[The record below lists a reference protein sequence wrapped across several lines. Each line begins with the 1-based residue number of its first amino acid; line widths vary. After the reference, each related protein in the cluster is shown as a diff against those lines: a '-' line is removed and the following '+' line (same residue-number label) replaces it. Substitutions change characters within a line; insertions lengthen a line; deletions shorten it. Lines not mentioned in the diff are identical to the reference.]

1 MKLQFPSTNKMELI
15 RDKVR
20 KSEIIIEEE
29 EEEEEE
35 EKGKGRIYYICDQ
48 HTGETSIRKHQQRH
62 CKPPPPLPPSSY
74 SKKESTIILLKISN
88 IHSF

>member
-1 MKLQFPSTNKMELI
+1 MKLQFPSTNKMGLI

-29 EEEEEE
+29 EEEEE
-35 EKGKGRIYYICDQ
+35 KGRGRIYYICDQ

-62 CKPPPPLPPSSY
+62 CKPPPPPPSSY